1 MLMKGSLVNVHHAL
15 LTLPALI
22 LTSALLTG
30 CNSDAPSASDAQQ
43 VAESIFASCSN
54 MKVKDFERVN
64 GIPQNDGS
72 YLVQVKYTVRLT
84 PPDNIASYMRDTYP
98 KTLAE
103 LQTKDTLFKELR
115 SQYEDRLHA
124 LEATEPMATERD
136 LRSKYPDLDQLFAKV
151 NEANSGPDLNSY
163 INNTLSMIERNLVD
177 ACPKV
182 NPRITISIADS
193 PKPIEKFAGDV
204 DIPFNDTYSM
214 IKTDNGWM
222 ARQ

>member
-1 MLMKGSLVNVHHAL
+1 MLKKGNTMQSTQTLI
-15 LTLPALI
+15 TLPVLLLAG
-22 LTSALLTG
+22 AMLTG

-43 VAESIFASCSN
+43 VAEGIFASCDN

-84 PPDNIASYMRDTYP
+84 PPESISSYMRDTYP

-103 LQTKDTLFKELR
+103 LQAKDALFKELR
-115 SQYEDRLHA
+115 TQYFERLHA
-124 LEATEPMATERD
+124 LETTEPMATEND
-136 LRSKYPDLDQLFAKV
+136 LLAKYPDLSQLSAKV
-151 NEANSGPDLNSY
+151 TEANSGPQLNSFV
-163 INNTLSMIERNLVD
+163 NNTMSMIERNMVD

-182 NPRITISIADS
+182 NPNMTMRMVNV
-193 PKPIEKFAGDV
+193 PKPLEKFAGDV
-204 DIPFNDTYSM
+204 DIPFNDTYTM
-214 IKTDNGWM
+214 IKTDNGWI

>member
-1 MLMKGSLVNVHHAL
+1 MSSAKHAL
-15 LTLPALI
+15 CLSPVLASL
-22 LTSALLTG
+22 LLLTACSG
-30 CNSDAPSASDAQQ
+30 SSSPSASDAQQ
-43 VAESIFASCSN
+43 VAEGIFASCDN

-84 PPDNIASYMRDTYP
+84 PPDSISSYMRDTYP

-103 LQTKDTLFKELR
+103 LQAKDKRHDELR
-115 SQYEDRLHA
+115 AQYTDRLHA
-124 LEATEPMATERD
+124 LEAVEPMATTQE
-136 LRSKYPDLDQLFAKV
+136 LEAKYPDLAQLSAQ
-151 NEANSGPDLNSY
+151 SGELTNGPQLNSFV
-163 INNTLSMIERNLVD
+163 NNTMSMIERNMVD

-182 NPRITISIADS
+182 NPSTTIRMVNV
-193 PKPIEKFAGDV
+193 PKPLEKFAGDV
-204 DIPFNDTYSM
+204 DIPFNDTYAM

>member
-1 MLMKGSLVNVHHAL
+1 MQSRQTL
-15 LTLPALI
+15 LTLPI
-22 LTSALLTG
+22 LLLAGAMLTG
-30 CNSDAPSASDAQQ
+30 CNSDAPSSSDAQQ
-43 VAESIFASCSN
+43 VAEGIFASCDN

-84 PPDNIASYMRDTYP
+84 PPDSISSYMRDTYP

-103 LQTKDTLFKELR
+103 LQAKDKRHDELR
-115 SQYEDRLHA
+115 AQYTDRLHA
-124 LEATEPMATERD
+124 LEAVEPMATTQE
-136 LRSKYPDLDQLFAKV
+136 LETKYPDLAQLSAQ
-151 NEANSGPDLNSY
+151 SGELINGPQLNSFV
-163 INNTLSMIERNLVD
+163 NNTMSMIERNMVD

-182 NPRITISIADS
+182 NPNITMRMVNV
-193 PKPIEKFAGDV
+193 PKPLEKFAGDV
-204 DIPFNDTYSM
+204 DIPFNDTYAM